1 MTKLLASLSVLAIL
15 AVTLS
20 VQACPFSDKA
30 TAQSTPVVTSD
41 AAGAAPMT
49 PVPPPESTT
58 TPTPTTSKT
67 APKTGG

>member
-1 MTKLLASLSVLAIL
+1 MTKLLAVLSVFAVLA
-15 AVTLS
+15 ATLPA
-20 VQACPFSDKA
+20 QACPFNDQK

-49 PVPPPESTT
+49 PVPPPP
-58 TPTPTTSKT
+58 PTT